1 MVVDWIYRLE
11 LHINDIFFISNGF
24 RKNKKNWISLD
35 TRTFLKLRVSIGK
48 NKFEHDG

>member
-24 RKNKKNWISLD
+24 RKNKKIGFPS
-35 TRTFLKLRVSIGK
+35 TPEHLKLRVSIGK